1 MARSLNEEWDQG
13 SVHEHRMRLILLT
26 SVAEYVIDR
35 LEPFGDR
42 LPSVPTILAFK
53 FFYEEAS
60 SCSPTGSYVPTDLSG
75 SSEAS
80 CSSSRLGTVACAESS
95 MSSNENK
102 LSNESSLSTP
112 ELVGVQE
119 LWDHYFTR
127 AEYHAVLSSSLSKR
141 PKKCAR
147 SQSRQDIIE
156 RITQIKR
163 IEQCGNNGNS
173 AFIIISLQ
181 FISLLTGLND
191 VTTEVY
197 IVSCSTDK
205 VIQKDFIN
213 SVIVPYKS
221 KRHRRSPVLYY
232 AVPPSVEKNAVN
244 IYFVVKV
251 HIEQKYHYIGSARKI
266 GRSRSDVEPDVKE
279 FPVLKRVLY
288 GVRKVATGGKDGVR
302 PIFGNHTVVL
312 INSET
317 DSVGGVSFEFTE
329 EKWMWDCPQY
339 HCKDARLGKETPT
352 VMRCSP
358 SSDKENRGV
367 LPLPRR
373 APRSPQ
379 KSSTQAV
386 SEQKSNRL
394 STSLDCALPPDVL
407 DCVSGLLCPFTRKAF
422 QSVEELEEHLR
433 CSYPVFKFE
442 KTTYTSSVI
451 HFAVS
456 SVISR
461 LQWENPRIERKQS
474 EGLPLGAA
482 SPQRKPRYAPPEEL
496 PIKRKNDLPKAQI
509 IPFGEMSFVHPTYS
523 QVPGPSSSKIYHSV
537 IEDTC
542 DWKSQLMERNIRD
555 YIDDTPQEKEFML
568 LHNRFRSK
576 FRHSIVGEKLTLDF
590 YTKFVECCGLEMKK
604 KRIRAHCVARLTRL
618 VQQNK
623 MTPTNMAALTQKLT
637 SQQMV
642 VLMDQ
647 SVIRVPVDVSSN
659 YQPFPRFWHPETIGE
674 YTVTRERRLVPGRED
689 AKYLYE
695 AALADGGAV
704 NLDLNEGFSTFE
716 DKGGDERLDVLL
728 DWIVSQAPR
737 GGHLKKV
744 LHETDFVCWRGL
756 LTRIASTPFSRKDT
770 WEFAAARIKGVIFL
784 CERETE
790 YTKQR
795 FVFCRAVSYTF
806 FKGEPSVNTPVT
818 SREEFGV
825 VVRSELGT
833 SVGRPLQLV
842 YGAEVDAINRSDKN
856 SLRGKLIHYS
866 AADGRLVELKTQ
878 RHALEG
884 VFWKQKSM
892 KWWLQSFLVGID
904 HIIVGYRND
913 DGIVKKVFLIV
924 VVVVV
929 LATGVVGRWLIFERF
944 RLSQDRDVFYLT
956 VVLYS
961 MEYL

>member
-1 MARSLNEEWDQG
+1 MHALKDASKLANTPVATQRKRGRQRKGRNRG
-13 SVHEHRMRLILLT
+13 SVLT
-26 SVAEYVIDR
+26 TKKAVVDESSH
-35 LEPFGDR
+35 F
-42 LPSVPTILAFK
+42 PSSSD
-53 FFYEEAS
+53 AS

-102 LSNESSLSTP
+102 LSSESSLSTP

-127 AEYHAVLSSSLSKR
+127 AEYHAVLSNSFSKR

-156 RITQIKR
+156 KITQIKR
-163 IEQCGNNGNS
+163 IEQC
-173 AFIIISLQ
+173 
-181 FISLLTGLND
+181 
-191 VTTEVY
+191 
-197 IVSCSTDK
+197 
-205 VIQKDFIN
+205 DFVN

-221 KRHRRSPVLYY
+221 THRQKSPVLYY
-232 AVPPSVEKNAVN
+232 AVPPSVEKNALN

-251 HIEQKYHYIGSARKI
+251 HIEQRYHYIGSARKI
-266 GRSRSDVEPDVKE
+266 GRSRSDVDPDVKK
-279 FPVLKRVLY
+279 FPVLKKLCSA
-288 GVRKVATGGKDGVR
+288 G
-302 PIFGNHTVVL
+302 PIGL
-312 INSET
+312 INFGISDEHVEYNWSMVKEIMNSRIKRMAEELIAN
-317 DSVGGVSFEFTE
+317 DVSV
-329 EKWMWDCPQY
+329 WY
-339 HCKDARLGKETPT
+339 HCKDARLGNETPT
-352 VMRCSP
+352 TMRCSP

-386 SEQKSNRL
+386 SVQKSNRL

-407 DCVSGLLCPFTRKAF
+407 DCVSGLLCPFTRKTF
-422 QSVEELEEHLR
+422 QNVEELEEHLR

-442 KTTYTSSVI
+442 KTAYTSSVI

-461 LQWENPRIERKQS
+461 LQWENPRTERKPS
-474 EGLPLGAA
+474 KGVPVGAA

-590 YTKFVECCGLEMKK
+590 Y
-604 KRIRAHCVARLTRL
+604 
-618 VQQNK
+618 
-623 MTPTNMAALTQKLT
+623 
-637 SQQMV
+637 
-642 VLMDQ
+642 
-647 SVIRVPVDVSSN
+647 
-659 YQPFPRFWHPETIGE
+659 
-674 YTVTRERRLVPGRED
+674 VTRDRRLVPGRED

-704 NLDLNEGFSTFE
+704 NLDLNKGFSTFE
-716 DKGGDERLDVLL
+716 EKSGDERLDVLL

-744 LHETDFVCWRGL
+744 LHEADFVCWRGL
-756 LTRIASTPFSRKDT
+756 LTRIASTPFSRKDA
-770 WEFAAARIKGVIFL
+770 WEFAAAQIKGVIFL

-790 YTKQR
+790 YTKQ
-795 FVFCRAVSYTF
+795 SQTGNYF
-806 FKGEPSVNTPVT
+806 FEGEPSVNTPVT

-833 SVGRPLQLV
+833 SVGTPLQLV
-842 YGAEVDAINRSDKN
+842 YGAEVDAINRRKE
-856 SLRGKLIHYS
+856 LIHYS
-866 AADGRLVELKTQ
+866 TADGRLVELKTQ

-904 HIIVGYRND
+904 HLIVGYRND
-913 DGIVKKVFLIV
+913 DGIVKKVRELLVEGGACIV
-924 VVVVV
+924 
-929 LATGVVGRWLIFERF
+929 RFEQNRDEITIHSAP
-944 RLSQDRDVFYLT
+944 LRDVDFFTYNFRVHFNL
-956 VVLYS
+956 
-961 MEYL
+961 E

>member
-1 MARSLNEEWDQG
+1 MHALKDASKLANTPVATQRKRGRQRKTRNRG
-13 SVHEHRMRLILLT
+13 SALT
-26 SVAEYVIDR
+26 TKKAVVDDSSH
-35 LEPFGDR
+35 F
-42 LPSVPTILAFK
+42 PSSSDGQSPRTSTTNCRP
-53 FFYEEAS
+53 AS

-163 IEQCGNNGNS
+163 IEQC
-173 AFIIISLQ
+173 ISKGIRQITTFEFFNYSNPLCP
-181 FISLLTGLND
+181 GLND

-329 EKWMWDCPQY
+329 EKWMWDCPQLAEFARIGKKLCSAGPIGLINFGISDEHVEYNWSMVKEVMNARIKRKAEELKANDVSVWY

-623 MTPTNMAALTQKLT
+623 MTPTNMAALTQKL
-637 SQQMV
+637 
-642 VLMDQ
+642 
-647 SVIRVPVDVSSN
+647 
-659 YQPFPRFWHPETIGE
+659 Y
-674 YTVTRERRLVPGRED
+674 
-689 AKYLYE
+689 
-695 AALADGGAV
+695 
-704 NLDLNEGFSTFE
+704 
-716 DKGGDERLDVLL
+716 
-728 DWIVSQAPR
+728 
-737 GGHLKKV
+737 
-744 LHETDFVCWRGL
+744 
-756 LTRIASTPFSRKDT
+756 
-770 WEFAAARIKGVIFL
+770 
-784 CERETE
+784 
-790 YTKQR
+790 
-795 FVFCRAVSYTF
+795 
-806 FKGEPSVNTPVT
+806 
-818 SREEFGV
+818 
-825 VVRSELGT
+825 ELG
-833 SVGRPLQLV
+833 P
-842 YGAEVDAINRSDKN
+842 
-856 SLRGKLIHYS
+856 
-866 AADGRLVELKTQ
+866 
-878 RHALEG
+878 
-884 VFWKQKSM
+884 
-892 KWWLQSFLVGID
+892 ID
-904 HIIVGYRND
+904 P
-913 DGIVKKVFLIV
+913 
-924 VVVVV
+924 
-929 LATGVVGRWLIFERF
+929 
-944 RLSQDRDVFYLT
+944 S
-956 VVLYS
+956 
-961 MEYL
+961 